1 MAWVLLVV
9 AGLFEIGFVTGLNL
23 AEGFTR
29 FWPSVLAFVSGGVS
43 FWLLSTA
50 MRTIPAGT
58 AYAVWTGIGA
68 AGAVL
73 VGVLFFREPA
83 SALRF
88 LGVALI
94 LGGVATLRLTEGG

>member
-1 MAWVLLVV
+1 
-9 AGLFEIGFVTGLNL
+9 
-23 AEGFTR
+23 
-29 FWPSVLAFVSGGVS
+29 
-43 FWLLSTA
+43 

-73 VGVLFFREPA
+73 VGVLFFKEPA

-88 LGVALI
+88 VGVALI